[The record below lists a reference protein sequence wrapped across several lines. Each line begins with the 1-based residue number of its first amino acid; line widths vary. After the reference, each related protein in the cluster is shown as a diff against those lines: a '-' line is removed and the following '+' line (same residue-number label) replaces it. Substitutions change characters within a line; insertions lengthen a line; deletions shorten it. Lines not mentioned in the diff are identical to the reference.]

1 MSKEGTMYR
10 RTLIGVLLLMFAVSF
25 ADAQE
30 EVDVKGSADHPL
42 FTRMPG
48 YFISDYEAKE
58 FDQYDSYMTGAEST
72 WEGKFT
78 RLDYTIKTGA
88 TQPSMVQVA
97 RNYENAVKKIGGKVV
112 VSEGR
117 VMEGKIEKNG
127 GVTYVHAEAF
137 NDGRN
142 YTVVIVEKQAMRQD
156 VVADAASLSASLAST
171 GKVVVEGIYFEADKA
186 VVKPESTP
194 AIEEIVKLLK
204 QDPKL
209 ALYVVGHTANVGTL
223 ESGLKLSNDR
233 ADAIVKILIGKGIAA
248 TRLKAVGVGPYCP
261 AASNRTEEGKAKNR
275 RVELVEQ

>member
-1 MSKEGTMYR
+1 
-10 RTLIGVLLLMFAVSF
+10 
-25 ADAQE
+25 
-30 EVDVKGSADHPL
+30 
-42 FTRMPG
+42 
-48 YFISDYEAKE
+48 
-58 FDQYDSYMTGAEST
+58 
-72 WEGKFT
+72 
-78 RLDYTIKTGA
+78 
-88 TQPSMVQVA
+88 
-97 RNYENAVKKIGGKVV
+97 
-112 VSEGR
+112 

-156 VVADAASLSASLAST
+156 VVADAASLRASLAST

>member
-10 RTLIGVLLLMFAVSF
+10 RTLIGVLLLVFAVSF
-25 ADAQE
+25 TDAQE

-48 YFISDYEAKE
+48 YFISDYYAKE

-78 RLDYTIKTGA
+78 LLYYTIKTGA

-156 VVADAASLSASLAST
+156 VVADAASLRASLAST

>member
-1 MSKEGTMYR
+1 MYR
-10 RTLIGVLLLMFAVSF
+10 RTLIGVLLLVFAVSF
-25 ADAQE
+25 TDAQE

-48 YFISDYEAKE
+48 YFISDYDAKE

-78 RLDYTIKTGA
+78 RLYYTIKTGA

-156 VVADAASLSASLAST
+156 VVADAASLRASLAST

>member
-1 MSKEGTMYR
+1 MYR
-10 RTLIGVLLLMFAVSF
+10 RTLIGVLLLVFAVSF
-25 ADAQE
+25 TDAQE

-48 YFISDYEAKE
+48 YFISDYDAKE

-78 RLDYTIKTGA
+78 RLYYTIKTGA

-156 VVADAASLSASLAST
+156 VVADAASLRASLAST

-233 ADAIVKILIGKGIAA
+233 ADAIVKILIGEGIAA